1 MLFSLYNKKILNFN
15 EIENFQTSLKTVTS
29 EMINDLKKID
39 KKNFL
44 LKYGHLRPGTYDIMS
59 KRYDQLKGF
68 NIGTQSKNKKKM
80 FFMISKSKKV
90 KIKYLL
96 NKNKFNMNTTEEL
109 FDYIKNSIISREY
122 FNFLLGF

>member
-29 EMINDLKKID
+29 EMINDLKKLD

-59 KRYDQLKGF
+59 KRYDQLKGL
-68 NIGTQSKNKKKM
+68 NC
-80 FFMISKSKKV
+80 FF
-90 KIKYLL
+90 
-96 NKNKFNMNTTEEL
+96 EP
-109 FDYIKNSIISREY
+109 
-122 FNFLLGF
+122 LGIN